1 MELDFSKN
9 IKSSKELNSL
19 FALRQNQAYV
29 NELSDNDFAY
39 IELGGKKD
47 HDDNTVPRSLRHF
60 PIATEKDIDESLAK
74 LNSSN
79 LLDSIKQ
86 EVLKKI
92 EAKAKKM
99 GYNFKDKKGNSEKS
113 DEKKEDSK
121 KEDSKKEDSS
131 KKESSKKSDE
141 KKSLEKTTA
150 PMNCPECY

>member
-19 FALRQNQAYV
+19 FASRQSQAYV
-29 NELSDNDFAY
+29 NELSDSDFAY

-47 HDDNTVPRSLRHF
+47 HDDNTVPKSLRHF
-60 PIATEKDIDESLAK
+60 PMATEKDIDESLANLNEAK
-74 LNSSN
+74 LAE
-79 LLDSIKQ
+79 SIKA
-86 EVLKKI
+86 EILKKI

-99 GYNFKDKKGNSEKS
+99 GYDFKNKKEDSKKTEK
-113 DEKKEDSK
+113 KKEDSK
-121 KEDSKKEDSS
+121 KEGSEKED
-131 KKESSKKSDE
+131 SKKSDK